1 MENLFSICNQQSHMG
16 SVTTPL
22 RKERKGKTMPE
33 NVVREETLYT
43 YEAAINRYERERH
56 HDYLCR
62 QKQLKAIRA
71 EQKARRTYFRNQRLL
86 GLLMVVL
93 SLVLMVL
100 AQEGLA
106 VFGIIAGAWV
116 MVTKKMVVYNEYY
129 RTHGGAD
136 QWK

>member
-1 MENLFSICNQQSHMG
+1 
-16 SVTTPL
+16 
-22 RKERKGKTMPE
+22 MPE

>member
-1 MENLFSICNQQSHMG
+1 MMENIARDE
-16 SVTTPL
+16 V
-22 RKERKGKTMPE
+22 
-33 NVVREETLYT
+33 LYT
-43 YEAAINRYERERH
+43 YEAAINLYERECH

-62 QKQLKAIRA
+62 QKKLQAIRA

-116 MVTKKMVVYNEYY
+116 MVTNKMVVYNEYY

>member
-1 MENLFSICNQQSHMG
+1 
-16 SVTTPL
+16 
-22 RKERKGKTMPE
+22 MPD
-33 NVVREETLYT
+33 NVVRK
-43 YEAAINRYERERH
+43 EASYHLEAVTINMNQRERYH
-56 HDYLCR
+56 KWMCH
-62 QKQLKAIRA
+62 QKRLQTIRA

-86 GLLMVVL
+86 GLLMMVL
-93 SLVLMVL
+93 SLVLMVF

-116 MVTKKMVVYNEYY
+116 MVTKKMVIYNEYY